1 MTTLVQILTQKN
13 GILSISY
20 DASWWFLLMWTHP
33 KRGKRSEQGGKLKD
47 LMLLNEQLRGWLKQL
62 YKLMSKRLGL

>member
-20 DASWWFLLMWTHP
+20 DASWWFLLMWTCQREE
-33 KRGKRSEQGGKLKD
+33 KEVNKVAS
-47 LMLLNEQLRGWLKQL
+47 
-62 YKLMSKRLGL
+62 